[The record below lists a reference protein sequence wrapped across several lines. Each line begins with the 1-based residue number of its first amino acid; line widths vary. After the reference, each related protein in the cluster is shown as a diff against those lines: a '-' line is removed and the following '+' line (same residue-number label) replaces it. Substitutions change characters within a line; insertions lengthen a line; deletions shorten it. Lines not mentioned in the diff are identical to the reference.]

1 MLRRLVIMSAIAVV
15 AAAAPARAWCEA
27 ACLAPT
33 AESTPHCPTHEPA
46 GDTATFSASSLDDCP
61 ILEAARPPLQAR
73 LDFQAMAIGTHAP
86 PRDTGTRVT
95 PSSVRPHCASSI
107 FERCTPLR
115 I

>member
-15 AAAAPARAWCEA
+15 GAAAPVRAWCEA

-33 AESTPHCPTHEPA
+33 AESTQHCSTHEPA
-46 GDTATFSASSLDDCP
+46 GDTATFSASSIDDCP
-61 ILEAARPPLQAR
+61 ILEAARPPLQTR
-73 LDFQAMAIGTHAP
+73 HDFQAMAIGTHAP
-86 PRDTGTRVT
+86 ARDTGTHAT
-95 PSSVRPHCASSI
+95 PSSVRPHRASSV